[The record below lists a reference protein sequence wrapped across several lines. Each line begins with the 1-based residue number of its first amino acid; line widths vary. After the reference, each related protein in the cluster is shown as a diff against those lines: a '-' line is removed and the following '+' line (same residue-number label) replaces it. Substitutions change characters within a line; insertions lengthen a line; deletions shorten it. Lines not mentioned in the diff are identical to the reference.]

1 MKGKMKPC
9 GTKPRH
15 REHKKTKTNKHLQKK
30 KQQKKTQQIEENE
43 RKNEKKAK
51 NGSEMQN

>member
-30 KQQKKTQQIEENE
+30 KTTEENPTNR
-43 RKNEKKAK
+43 RKRKKK
-51 NGSEMQN
+51 RKKGKKWK